1 MPGTAVRTWMS
12 LPPKDGLDVL
22 VILENFIPAD
32 RIGDQKKLKE
42 GKKNAEE

>member
-1 MPGTAVRTWMS
+1 M
-12 LPPKDGLDVL
+12 L